1 MRDNESIAL
10 SILRL
15 VEEEAI
21 KENSSQIHA
30 IVPVEVASYLLNEK
44 RKAISGIESRQ
55 DVSVVVVP
63 SESMET
69 PHFSV
74 YRLRE
79 NEIEPM
85 LSYDLAKRYLA
96 RQDDEQ
102 NPYHH
107 SHSDEALVSRNE
119 PVITVESVLN
129 SSELNIQP
137 APTPAESVKP
147 SLLSRIIAKIKA
159 IFSEEPKKEE
169 KPKGKSRNPRE
180 RRNNRQRNN
189 RADRQEQ
196 RKAQQ
201 DEKVKAEKAERKE
214 RQPRRQ
220 IVEETAGVSETV
232 EKSPPVAERRQ
243 RRDLRKKVR
252 IENNVEAI
260 ENGEK
265 ANATVVQEQ
274 AQVKLEVQ
282 KAPKIQPLVETE
294 TANEERVEVE
304 NNRENGRQRRLP
316 RHLRV
321 GNQRRR
327 DNRNDRVRAM
337 PLTAAVSSPEAAS
350 GKILL
355 AINVRPQ
362 KPVQEKQ
369 NFLSVDEILEQQATS
384 AEMKTEQVA
393 EKVERKVESTV
404 PFGGFVSQ
412 PTNRDLVKEH
422 HKREVHPVAY
432 EQKSEVTT
440 VAEHIAPFGGVVS
453 QPSDRDLVKENH
465 ERRGNLNTQTAMVQ
479 ATVAPAIEA
488 TEPKAIVVPVSTYQS
503 KYVFEGHLGTFSRVE
518 HTKAEMTK
526 AENKEPTAPAFQIR
540 VWNHSK
546 YYFHGKGAAGHA
558 AADSHVHSAPRIAN

>member
-1 MRDNESIAL
+1 M
-10 SILRL
+10 
-15 VEEEAI
+15 
-21 KENSSQIHA
+21 
-30 IVPVEVASYLLNEK
+30 
-44 RKAISGIESRQ
+44 
-55 DVSVVVVP
+55 
-63 SESMET
+63 
-69 PHFSV
+69 
-74 YRLRE
+74 
-79 NEIEPM
+79 
-85 LSYDLAKRYLA
+85 
-96 RQDDEQ
+96 
-102 NPYHH
+102 
-107 SHSDEALVSRNE
+107 
-119 PVITVESVLN
+119 
-129 SSELNIQP
+129 
-137 APTPAESVKP
+137 
-147 SLLSRIIAKIKA
+147 
-159 IFSEEPKKEE
+159 
-169 KPKGKSRNPRE
+169 
-180 RRNNRQRNN
+180 
-189 RADRQEQ
+189 
-196 RKAQQ
+196 
-201 DEKVKAEKAERKE
+201 
-214 RQPRRQ
+214 
-220 IVEETAGVSETV
+220 
-232 EKSPPVAERRQ
+232 
-243 RRDLRKKVR
+243 
-252 IENNVEAI
+252 
-260 ENGEK
+260 
-265 ANATVVQEQ
+265 
-274 AQVKLEVQ
+274 Q

-337 PLTAAVSSPEAAS
+337 PLTSAVSSPEAAS

-432 EQKSEVTT
+432 EQKPEVTT

-488 TEPKAIVVPVSTYQS
+488 TEPKAIVVPASTYQS
-503 KYVFEGHLGTFSRVE
+503 QYVFEGRLGTFSRVE
-518 HTKAEMTK
+518 HIKAEMTK
-526 AENKEPTAPAFQIR
+526 AENKEPTAPVFQIR

-546 YYFHGKGAAGHA
+546 YYFHGKGAAGYA

>member
-1 MRDNESIAL
+1 M
-10 SILRL
+10 
-15 VEEEAI
+15 
-21 KENSSQIHA
+21 
-30 IVPVEVASYLLNEK
+30 
-44 RKAISGIESRQ
+44 
-55 DVSVVVVP
+55 
-63 SESMET
+63 
-69 PHFSV
+69 
-74 YRLRE
+74 
-79 NEIEPM
+79 
-85 LSYDLAKRYLA
+85 
-96 RQDDEQ
+96 
-102 NPYHH
+102 
-107 SHSDEALVSRNE
+107 SRNE

-147 SLLSRIIAKIKA
+147 SLLSSIIAKIKA

-201 DEKVKAEKAERKE
+201 DEKAKAEKAERKE

-220 IVEETAGVSETV
+220 IVEETAGVSEAV

-337 PLTAAVSSPEAAS
+337 PLTSAVSSPEAAS

>member
-1 MRDNESIAL
+1 M
-10 SILRL
+10 
-15 VEEEAI
+15 
-21 KENSSQIHA
+21 
-30 IVPVEVASYLLNEK
+30 
-44 RKAISGIESRQ
+44 
-55 DVSVVVVP
+55 
-63 SESMET
+63 
-69 PHFSV
+69 
-74 YRLRE
+74 
-79 NEIEPM
+79 
-85 LSYDLAKRYLA
+85 
-96 RQDDEQ
+96 
-102 NPYHH
+102 
-107 SHSDEALVSRNE
+107 
-119 PVITVESVLN
+119 
-129 SSELNIQP
+129 
-137 APTPAESVKP
+137 
-147 SLLSRIIAKIKA
+147 
-159 IFSEEPKKEE
+159 
-169 KPKGKSRNPRE
+169 
-180 RRNNRQRNN
+180 
-189 RADRQEQ
+189 
-196 RKAQQ
+196 
-201 DEKVKAEKAERKE
+201 
-214 RQPRRQ
+214 
-220 IVEETAGVSETV
+220 
-232 EKSPPVAERRQ
+232 
-243 RRDLRKKVR
+243 
-252 IENNVEAI
+252 
-260 ENGEK
+260 
-265 ANATVVQEQ
+265 QEQ

-337 PLTAAVSSPEAAS
+337 PLTSAVSSPEAAS

-422 HKREVHPVAY
+422 HKREVHP
-432 EQKSEVTT
+432 
-440 VAEHIAPFGGVVS
+440 
-453 QPSDRDLVKENH
+453 DRDLVKENH

-488 TEPKAIVVPVSTYQS
+488 TELKAIVVPVSTYQS

-526 AENKEPTAPAFQIR
+526 AENKEPIAPAFQIR
-540 VWNHSK
+540 VRNHSN
-546 YYFHGKGAAGHA
+546 YYFHGKGSAGHA

>member
-1 MRDNESIAL
+1 VRDNESIAL

-201 DEKVKAEKAERKE
+201 DEKAKAEKAERKE

-220 IVEETAGVSETV
+220 IVEETAGVSEAV

-252 IENNVEAI
+252 IENNVEAV

-265 ANATVVQEQ
+265 ANATVVVEQ
-274 AQVKLEVQ
+274 AQVKVEVQ

-337 PLTAAVSSPEAAS
+337 PLTSAVASPEAAS

-384 AEMKTEQVA
+384 AEVKAEQVA

-432 EQKSEVTT
+432 KQKSEITT

-465 ERRGNLNTQTAMVQ
+465 ERRSNLNTQTAMVQ

-526 AENKEPTAPAFQIR
+526 AENKEPSAPAFQIR